1 MIFIAMINYFVIAS
15 SNTVLDIAK
24 DFTALIIIAEFDD
37 IFGSGMEDELAR
49 KVCLDED
56 TIYEDLF
63 VIETTT
69 SRDAKTKMNM
79 KIRDDPV
86 YDKIN

>member
-1 MIFIAMINYFVIAS
+1 MINYFVIAS